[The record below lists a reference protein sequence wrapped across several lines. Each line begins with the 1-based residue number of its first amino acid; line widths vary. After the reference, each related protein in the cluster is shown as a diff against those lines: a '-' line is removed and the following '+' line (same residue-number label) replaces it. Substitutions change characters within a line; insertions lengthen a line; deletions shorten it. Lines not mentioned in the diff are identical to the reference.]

1 MPGMYEP
8 ISSKLAIVRS
18 RISPESWAAR
28 VETAREAAK
37 VMQAI
42 SVRVEGEESLN
53 KAIQSVV
60 PKSRRSWVIAHW
72 QAFRREGLEALIDA
86 RVPREPILSRAC
98 EGIIQGARMA
108 SPKVTVDEVLSILRK
123 QRVPVLP
130 SASTVKQHF
139 ARVDA
144 RQRYAA
150 QKERAGKK
158 EVVELPLAGGELLVA
173 AEQETGIIAA
183 LTQEVESLAEEARQA
198 SAGQTPERDVK
209 HRDDRGHFTATYNR
223 KRRRKPVEQV
233 ARYLRSAAEKA
244 EGRVPSWPRFVHE
257 RTETLEPKL
266 RMLTFAP
273 LVSATQGWDA
283 LRAPEAAGIE
293 PLTGFAYMPS
303 TLAKLTSALAIS
315 GAGPRMLERVGLH
328 WHAVA
333 QERWGEA
340 GGIAA
345 LYVDN
350 HAKEVWTSLFT
361 QSGKVSSLNRVMPC
375 ITTTYVHTGAGTP
388 VVASVQS
395 GAAPLAPRL
404 LELVETAE
412 EQLGGEVRRATVIDA
427 EGSTFDVLEA
437 FANKGRVIV
446 TPLRPSRAPG
456 LELKYSRGSYF
467 RPYREKDELRVATA
481 VLTKKST
488 GQSLE
493 LGALVV
499 RRAHRDSD
507 TVLLTT
513 GLQLGFEGRELA
525 DLYFARWPV
534 QENAFKDGTAVGL
547 DEHRGNCGTMV
558 ANVAVVTEL
567 ERLERRAQADE
578 ESRQKLSAQRAA
590 VEGAQEQARS
600 EHQQAMSALAV
611 RRRRLDELVAL
622 GRSEGKQLGRA
633 AVEHQGA
640 LARAEQTQRAYDG
653 AQQALAQ
660 HRAAQAEL
668 EAAIEKNAARRA
680 KLEPQRTIRKLDVA
694 LDSVL
699 TSTKLALALLLSF
712 VLREYLPAMP
722 MTPHTFISRVLGI
735 RGRREVDGEE
745 ETVVFYESK
754 RDPGV
759 NAALADACARL
770 NKRGLRRNGKRLRYR
785 MHEADSVDSKHVSV
799 WTG

>member
-1 MPGMYEP
+1 MYEP
-8 ISSKLAIVRS
+8 ISSKLTIVRS

-28 VETAREAAK
+28 VERARESVK
-37 VMQAI
+37 VMEAI
-42 SVRVEGEESLN
+42 AARVEGGESLN
-53 KAIQSVV
+53 QAIRAVV
-60 PKSRRSWVIAHW
+60 PASRRSWVIAHW
-72 QAFRREGLEALIDA
+72 KAFRQEGFEALIDT
-86 RVPREPILSRAC
+86 RIPREPTLSRSC
-98 EGIIQGARMA
+98 EGIIQGARA
-108 SPKVTVDEVLSILRK
+108 ANPKVTVEEVRRILRE
-123 QRVPVLP
+123 QGVPVLP
-130 SASTVKQHF
+130 SASTVKLHF
-139 ARVDA
+139 ARVDG

-150 QKERAGKK
+150 RKERAGKK

-173 AEQETGIIAA
+173 AEQETGVIAA
-183 LTQEVESLAEEARQA
+183 LTQEVESLAGEARQA

-223 KRRRKPVEQV
+223 KRRRKPGEQV
-233 ARYLRSAAEKA
+233 AEYLRSAAEKA

-266 RMLTFAP
+266 RMLTLAP

-283 LRAPEAAGIE
+283 LRSPEAAGLE

-328 WHAVA
+328 WHSVA
-333 QERWGEA
+333 QGRWDEA
-340 GGIAA
+340 GGMAA

-375 ITTTYVHTGAGTP
+375 ITTTYVHTGAGSP
-388 VVASVQS
+388 LVASVQS

-404 LELVETAE
+404 LELVEAAE
-412 EQLGGEVRRATVIDA
+412 EQLGGQVRRATVIDA
-427 EGSTFDVLEA
+427 EGSTFDVLQA
-437 FANKGRVIV
+437 FASKGRVIV

-456 LELKYSRGSYF
+456 LELKYSPGSYF
-467 RPYREKDELRVATA
+467 RPYRERDELRVATA

-493 LGALVV
+493 LGVLLV

-525 DLYFARWPV
+525 DLYFSRWPV
-534 QENAFKDGTAVGL
+534 QENAFKDGTAIGL
-547 DEHRGNCGTMV
+547 DRHRGNCGTMV
-558 ANVAVVTEL
+558 ANMAVVTEL
-567 ERLERRAQADE
+567 EQLERRAQADE
-578 ESRQKLSAQRAA
+578 KSRQKLTAELAA
-590 VEGAQEQARS
+590 MESTQEQARS
-600 EHQQAMSALAV
+600 EHQRAMSALAV
-611 RRRRLDELVAL
+611 RRRRLDELVAS

-640 LARAEQTQRAYDG
+640 LARAEATQQAYDR
-653 AQQALAQ
+653 AQQTLTK
-660 HRAAQAEL
+660 HRASLAEL
-668 EAAIEKNAARRA
+668 EAALERNAARRV

-699 TSTKLALALLLSF
+699 TSTKLALALLLTF

-735 RGRREVDGEE
+735 RGRREVDGDEE
-745 ETVVFYESK
+745 IIIFYENK
-754 RDPGV
+754 RDPEV
-759 NAALADACARL
+759 SAALADACARL
-770 NKRGLRRNGKRLRYR
+770 NKRNLRRDGKRLRYEMAR
-785 MHEADSVDSKHVSV
+785 TNRVDSKHVSGQ
-799 WTG
+799 TG